1 MEDRHSIS
9 EPRPVFCRG
18 NSLPPVWEIDVARD
32 GTVVDTFKLDN
43 EVLPPRRNK
52 KGKIVWRLPD
62 SVEKLPSFGTEDRRR
77 ILEIFKERKKK
88 RKQEKRKS
96 QPSVKA
102 AGNGV
107 RRDSNKAESRTSIAS
122 QSREDSGSSVNEVT
136 NGSLKP
142 SGKVEV
148 RLSASQRENQ
158 TLLPDLSTIN
168 LNGCQNS
175 QSSHAPHPQQ
185 HTSATQPITFDLP
198 TSDALFITIPR
209 LERPPALPGHPDPS
223 LAVPAARHFISKYY
237 AYFDG
242 MQLGAHLGDLVRYY
256 TVKAQKSISIG
267 GAHSVV
273 AGKDDIATQIQSLAG
288 SSFVVRGVVA
298 QDSAGGKG
306 VHMLVTGVAT
316 LNGNSMHF
324 AHSISLV
331 PIDDAILRY
340 PGHRENAANTI
351 SPTLTEAFGL
361 GYPYQIHNDA
371 LAFLSGDVGTCQQS
385 VAQQPQTTQPVHQ
398 PPGLLF

>member
-1 MEDRHSIS
+1 MNALSLLHIHLGRLIS
-9 EPRPVFCRG
+9 NPWPQ
-18 NSLPPVWEIDVARD
+18 
-32 GTVVDTFKLDN
+32 
-43 EVLPPRRNK
+43 
-52 KGKIVWRLPD
+52 
-62 SVEKLPSFGTEDRRR
+62 PSFGTEDRRR
-77 ILEIFKERKKK
+77 ILELFKERKKK

-107 RRDSNKAESRTSIAS
+107 RRDSNKAESRNSIAS
-122 QSREDSGSSVNEVT
+122 QSREDRGSSGDEVT

-142 SGKVEV
+142 SGSDEI
-148 RLSASQRENQ
+148 SQRENQ
-158 TLLPDLSTIN
+158 TDALLSDLSTIN
-168 LNGCQNS
+168 LNGYQDS
-175 QSSHAPHPQQ
+175 QSSHPQHHPLP
-185 HTSATQPITFDLP
+185 TQPITFDLP
-198 TSDALFITIPR
+198 TIDALFITIPR

-306 VHMLVTGVAT
+306 VHILVTGVAT

-331 PIDDAILRY
+331 PIDDAILRF

-351 SPTLTEAFGL
+351 SPTLIEAFGL

-371 LAFLSGDVGTCQQS
+371 LAFLSGDVCQQP
-385 VAQQPQTTQPVHQ
+385 VAQQPQTTQPVQQPVQQ

>member
-1 MEDRHSIS
+1 M
-9 EPRPVFCRG
+9 
-18 NSLPPVWEIDVARD
+18 
-32 GTVVDTFKLDN
+32 
-43 EVLPPRRNK
+43 
-52 KGKIVWRLPD
+52 
-62 SVEKLPSFGTEDRRR
+62 
-77 ILEIFKERKKK
+77 
-88 RKQEKRKS
+88 
-96 QPSVKA
+96 KA

-107 RRDSNKAESRTSIAS
+107 RRDSSSKAESRTSNAS
-122 QSREDSGSSVNEVT
+122 LSREDRGSSVNEVT
-136 NGSLKP
+136 KP
-142 SGKVEV
+142 SGTDEAKS
-148 RLSASQRENQ
+148 SASKRDNQ
-158 TLLPDLSTIN
+158 TLPDLSTIN
-168 LNGCQNS
+168 LNGCQDS
-175 QSSHAPHPQQ
+175 QSSHTSHPQQ
-185 HTSATQPITFDLP
+185 HPSPTQPITFDLP

-273 AGKDDIATQIQSLAG
+273 AGKDDIAAQIQSLAG
-288 SSFVVRGVVA
+288 SSFGVRGVGA

-306 VHMLVTGVAT
+306 VHMLVTGIAT

-331 PIDDAILRY
+331 PIDEAILRY

-371 LAFLSGDVGTCQQS
+371 LAFLSGDVGVQ
-385 VAQQPQTTQPVHQ
+385 VAQQAQTAQPVQQ